1 MSSYVV
7 YGARGSGSTAVE
19 AALTLIGAPF
29 EVVERAPFDSAAD
42 AEKLAPV
49 NPMRQVP
56 ALILPAPAGR
66 PGELMTES
74 AAILIHLAER
84 HPEAGLAPAADS
96 PLRPRFLRWMSFISA
111 QIYALYWI
119 RDAPARLAADPAHA
133 AVLLDRTAARVSEAW
148 ATMDA
153 QIAPAGRFL
162 LGDAVSVLDLY
173 LAVVSRW
180 GPRRQAFYAAA
191 PGLAP
196 VARAVDADPRLA
208 AFWAER
214 FPFFEGWEAE
224 PLPA

>member
-29 EVVERAPFDSAAD
+29 DVVERAPFDSAAD
-42 AEKLAPV
+42 AEALAPV

-56 ALILPAPAGR
+56 ALILPG
-66 PGELMTES
+66 GELMTES
-74 AAILIHLAER
+74 AAILVHLAER

-119 RDAPARLAADPAHA
+119 RDAPVRLAADPAHE
-133 AVLLDRTAARVSEAW
+133 AVLLARTATRVSEAW

-162 LGDAVSVLDLY
+162 LGETISVLDLY
-173 LAVVSRW
+173 VTVVSRW
-180 GPRRQAFYAAA
+180 GPRRRAFYASA

-196 VARAVDADPRLA
+196 VVRAIDADPSLA

-224 PLPA
+224 ALKR